1 MSSEIRFCET
11 DASAVEAEVITAY
24 EAIAEQKLYPG
35 DPVRLFLESLA
46 YIIVQQRFLIDWSA
60 KQNLVR
66 FSIGPY
72 LDELG
77 ALLRTTRLGDQFA
90 RTTLRFSLAAPLDWA
105 VAIPA
110 GTRATADGR
119 LMWALDETAVIEP
132 GATSVDGVATC
143 DQAGTI
149 GNGLV
154 AGQINQLVDPVAYV
168 AKVGNVAVSL
178 GGTDVESDERF
189 RQRVQLAPERL
200 AVCGPAGAYRYHA
213 LTAHQDVSDAAVVS
227 PEPGHVDVYPL
238 CNGAPPS
245 TEILTAVRAALTHED
260 VRPLTDVVRVL
271 PPEPVA
277 YDVDCTWWVDPGDAS
292 QVGVIQNRV
301 AKAAQEF
308 VAWQAARLGRDL
320 NPSRLIAM
328 LVEAGA
334 SQVDVALPVAIG
346 LAAQELATVGSV
358 RCVFG
363 GIKG

>member
-1 MSSEIRFCET
+1 MSSELFFVDIDPAR
-11 DASAVEAEVITAY
+11 VEADVIDAY
-24 EAIAEQKLYPG
+24 ESASGRTLYAG
-35 DPVRLFLESLA
+35 DPVRLLLESIA
-46 YIIVQQRFLIDWSA
+46 YTLSHQRYLIDFSA

-77 ALLRTTRLGDQFA
+77 ALLRTTRLGDQHA
-90 RTTLRFSLAAPLDWA
+90 KTTLRFTLAAPLDWA

-110 GTRATADGR
+110 GTRATADGQ
-119 LMWALDETAVIEP
+119 LMFVLGETAVINP
-132 GATSVDGVATC
+132 GETSLDVVATC

-154 AGQINQLVDPVAYV
+154 AGQVNRLVDPVAYV
-168 AKVGNVAVSL
+168 SKVANVAVSL
-178 GGTDVESDERF
+178 GGTDVEGDDRF
-189 RQRVQLAPERL
+189 RQRVQLAPERV
-200 AVCGPAGAYRYHA
+200 AVCGPAGAYKYHA
-213 LTAHQDVSDAAVVS
+213 LTAHQDVSDVAVVS

-245 TEILTAVRAALTHED
+245 TEILTAVRAALTLED

-277 YDVDCTWWVDPGDAS
+277 YDVDCTWWIDPGDAA
-292 QVGVIQNRV
+292 QVAVIQNRV
-301 AKAAQEF
+301 ATAAKEY
-308 VAWQAARLGRDL
+308 VAWQSARLGRDL

-334 SQVDVALPVAIG
+334 SQVDVALPVATG
-346 LAAQELATVGSV
+346 LAAQELATVDSV